1 MPLGYVAN
9 LKFYWKPAEYKR
21 VGNMPQKSHLFSTG
35 EVCSVKT
42 CSYKVRRGT
51 VAAGKGVMTADAEIR
66 QSKSDHPRDWDS
78 CLWIHPFGRGLE
90 GLELTF
96 LQDILISFQMTLSL
110 KITFITETQME

>member
-51 VAAGKGVMTADAEIR
+51 VAAGKGVMTADTEIR